1 MAWEKTRVPVTFE
14 IFFLFATLVVLVIMM
29 NILIAEVGKAYSIVM
44 ERKEE
49 ANDFERAHLIAN
61 VEHLLTA

>member
-1 MAWEKTRVPVTFE
+1 M
-14 IFFLFATLVVLVIMM
+14 FFLFATLVVLVIMM
-29 NILIAEVGKAYSIVM
+29 NILIAEVSTAYTQVM

-61 VEHLLTA
+61 VEPLLSKKDKIAMC